1 MLFRSQEF
9 NSVRAMD
16 FLRTL
21 VIRRLGAFKVAKGR
35 PRSRE
40 HKVFPYVGD
49 AKFNAPRS
57 RALLSLLD
65 RHRCGHKEGV
75 AT

>member
-1 MLFRSQEF
+1 MK
-9 NSVRAMD
+9 VRD

-21 VIRRLGAFKVAKGR
+21 VMRRLGAFKVAKGR

-40 HKVFPYVGD
+40 HRVFPYVGD